1 MATDQQIKWKIKH
14 EFEIIWDS
22 NDQNQ
27 MFSICFPPGSSHTQ
41 AVSLAG
47 KMGSVGKAGIAMAFL
62 SGRASSSLG
71 VPGEPQASQNLV
83 L

>member
-1 MATDQQIKWKIKH
+1 MLSRQFRDA
-14 EFEIIWDS
+14 

-27 MFSICFPPGSSHTQ
+27 MFSVCFPPGSSHMQ

-47 KMGSVGKAGIAMAFL
+47 KMGNVGKAGIA
-62 SGRASSSLG
+62 GWKGQVPHLG
-71 VPGEPQASQNLV
+71 MPGEPQASQKLV